1 MVSRGWLVALFAA
14 AHLSPVCSADDA
26 DDAGALD
33 VPPVANFLRRV
44 FARSSVIGNWAY
56 FDGGEV
62 SQHIGNGQN
71 TSRPS
76 SPLSSTLSIDLSK
89 SWKPAD
95 VEIKQTQKFAPK
107 MNRQAV
113 FTDASSNSFYIWGG
127 HTSYLADP
135 PSPRLWKFSADG
147 SGGGSWSTE
156 IKPGHDLFTRLTRSQ
171 GAAYVSTPDSGFY
184 FGGFSSGSAD
194 PNPKGPVPGFLE
206 FNYTATDQAWKNH
219 TVAPYSTS
227 GNVVGASAHYVPSFG
242 PNGIVMMFGG
252 ASHVIGAGQSNSN
265 VGWLGFDTIYV
276 MEPLSKRWYSQKTS
290 GNAPGARMWHCTA
303 GAVSQNNTYEIFVFG
318 GSNTANKETYDE
330 VYVLSLP
337 GFVWIKA
344 DYAPSSP
351 RDCMSC
357 VVAGRR
363 QMVTFGGVDRMRWN
377 DNSTNFFRDP
387 DPFPQGVGVFDLTDL
402 KWKDEYDA
410 DASSY
415 DSPEA
420 IKAWYNEGNIA
431 SVQYSDAVAR
441 LMSSGTS
448 GSAFF
453 SGSGSGPDSGSDPG
467 SDPAPG
473 DSGSG
478 SVNAGA
484 IAGGVV
490 GGVAGIALISLAAF
504 YLMRRRKHKRAPA
517 QESGGA
523 VEDPIYPQEMEH
535 SYSPNPPPTSSVAP
549 SELHGEYRDHSP
561 YSMGEVPKMMQP
573 PEMDAQDPRYGHAA
587 ELDASET
594 RR

>member
-1 MVSRGWLVALFAA
+1 MVSKRWLAALFAA
-14 AHLSPVCSADDA
+14 AQFSPACSADDA
-26 DDAGALD
+26 GVLD
-33 VPPVANFLRRV
+33 VPSVANYLRRV
-44 FARSSVIGNWAY
+44 FARSSVIGDWAY

-62 SQHIGNGQN
+62 SQHIGNGKN

-95 VEIKQTQKFAPK
+95 VEIKQTQKGAPK

-113 FTDASSNSFYIWGG
+113 FTDTSSNSFYIWGG
-127 HTSYLADP
+127 ATSYAADP

-156 IKPGHDLFTRLTRSQ
+156 IKPGHDFFTQLTRSQ

-184 FGGFSSGSAD
+184 FGGFSGDYAD
-194 PNPKGPVPGFLE
+194 PNPKGPVPGFLQ
-206 FNYTATDQAWKNH
+206 FNYTATDQAWTNH
-219 TVAPYSTS
+219 TEAPYSTS
-227 GNVVGASAHYVPSFG
+227 GNVVGASAHYVPGYGS
-242 PNGIVMMFGG
+242 NGLVMMFGG
-252 ASHVIGAGQSNSN
+252 RSHIIGDGQSNSN
-265 VGWLGFDTIYV
+265 VGWLGFDTIYI
-276 MEPLSKRWYSQKTS
+276 MDPLTKVWYSQKTS
-290 GNAPGARMWHCTA
+290 GNAPGARMWHCTV

-318 GSNTANKETYDE
+318 GSNLANSQTYDE

-337 GFVWIKA
+337 GFVWMKA
-344 DYAPSSP
+344 DYTPSSP

-357 VVAGRR
+357 VVAGQR
-363 QMVTFGGVDRMRWN
+363 QMVTFGGIDRMRWN

-387 DPFPQGVGVFDLTDL
+387 DPFPQGVGIFDLTDL
-402 KWKDEYDA
+402 KWKDEYNA

-415 DSPEA
+415 DSPGA
-420 IKAWYNEGNIA
+420 IKAWYNEGNLA
-431 SVQYSDAVAR
+431 SVQYSEGVEG
-441 LMSSGTS
+441 LMKSGTS
-448 GSAFF
+448 GSRFF
-453 SGSGSGPDSGSDPG
+453 SGA
-467 SDPAPG
+467 DPAPD

-478 SVNAGA
+478 SVNTGA

-490 GGVAGIALISLAAF
+490 GGVAGIALIGLAAF
-504 YLMRRRKHKRAPA
+504 YLMRRRKHKRAPG
-517 QESGGA
+517 QKTGGA
-523 VEDPIYPQEMEH
+523 VEDPIYPQEMEQ
-535 SYSPNPPPTSSVAP
+535 SYSPNPPPTTSVAP

-573 PEMDAQDPRYGHAA
+573 PELDAQDPRYGHAA